1 MTLEGRSKQRRAA
14 IAILE
19 ANTIGLPKYHRY
31 ALDMRIE
38 HVRGM
43 IEEPDDELFNRR
55 LDAAWSAL
63 FRAWS
68 EHKKGRVG

>member
-1 MTLEGRSKQRRAA
+1 MTIEGRTIQRRAA

-19 ANTIGLPKYHRY
+19 ANTIGLPRYHRC

-55 LDAAWSAL
+55 LDSAWSAL
-63 FRAWS
+63 FRAWD
-68 EHKKGRVG
+68 EHKKAREG